1 MKEKLQE
8 YALIAEIV
16 SAIAVVLSLVYVG
29 YQVQMN
35 TEEKRMQSV
44 QSLNTANR
52 ELAMNLVNNEKEG
65 IAWHKVLDGEELSKR
80 ELDLMTDALYSHLM
94 VLEDTYNKYQ
104 EGYIDAEFLQAR
116 VNLTRVWILQSPQ
129 LRQRY
134 VLMKQ
139 GNGVGSGGIFTHSFM
154 LWLDGELQKSN
165 ENTTSPQTNST
176 QVSNGQTGEGT

>member
-1 MKEKLQE
+1 MKAKLQE

-16 SAIAVVLSLVYVG
+16 SALAVVVSLVYVG

-44 QSLNTANR
+44 QSLTTANR

-65 IAWHKVLDGEELSKR
+65 IAWHKVLDGEQLTKR
-80 ELDLMTDALYSHLM
+80 ELDLMTDSLYSTLM
-94 VLEDTYNKYQ
+94 VLEETYNKYQ

-116 VNLTRVWILQSPQ
+116 VNLDAMWILRSPQ

-134 VLMKQ
+134 ELMKT
-139 GNGVGSGGIFTHSFM
+139 GFNGKNGIFTKSFIN
-154 LWLDGELQKSN
+154 WLDGELRKSSVTTLVPQAT
-165 ENTTSPQTNST
+165 NTQL
-176 QVSNGQTGEGT
+176 SNGQTGEGT

>member
-1 MKEKLQE
+1 MKAKLQE

-16 SAIAVVLSLVYVG
+16 SALAVVISLVYVG
-29 YQVQMN
+29 YQVQIN

-52 ELAMNLVNNEKEG
+52 DLAMNLVNNEKEG

-116 VNLTRVWILQSPQ
+116 VNLTRIWILQSPQ
-129 LRQRY
+129 LTQRY
-134 VLMKQ
+134 ELMKR
-139 GNGVGSGGIFTHSFM
+139 GRGIGSGGIFTHSFM
-154 LWLDGELQKSN
+154 VWLDGELQESSV
-165 ENTTSPQTNST
+165 TTALPQTTST
-176 QVSNGQTGEGT
+176 QVSSGQTGESK